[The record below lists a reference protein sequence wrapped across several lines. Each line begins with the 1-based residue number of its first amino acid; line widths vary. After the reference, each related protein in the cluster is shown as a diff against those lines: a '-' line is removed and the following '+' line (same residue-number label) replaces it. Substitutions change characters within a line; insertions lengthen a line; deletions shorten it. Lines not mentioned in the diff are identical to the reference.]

1 MSVVKKEYP
10 AKDYHDFC
18 TINMPKS
25 ERVKLYIGDIY
36 DNSATCRK
44 CGDKVRSKNKHH
56 MQYCKCGAIAVD
68 GGSHYLKRAGQLGD
82 VIENFV
88 LFNDVKDSQ

>member
-1 MSVVKKEYP
+1 
-10 AKDYHDFC
+10 
-18 TINMPKS
+18 MPKS